1 MKIEQIFEFIEM
13 GEDVMVDQVF
23 NDCVQDALLYE
34 DDYIVESL
42 DKYMEM
48 LETDKVDEEFEEH
61 LSKVL
66 VPYFSQSAEFYEG
79 VIFEGKMSRAYQ
91 KNKAKVQGLFN
102 KNEPLKTGPQPL
114 KHKASLKGKAKF
126 AYADAKHSAGKF
138 LKSMRDKYGA
148 KALSKKIGSAYQA
161 AKTFVGDKATKLRK
175 SLGAGIA
182 SLKNVRPMKPAAAA
196 A

>member
-1 MKIEQIFEFIEM
+1 MKTEQIFEFIEM

-48 LETDKVDEEFEEH
+48 LETDKVDEVFEEH

-66 VPYFSQSAEFYEG
+66 VPYFAESAEFYEG
-79 VIFEGKMSRAYQ
+79 VIFEGKSFQVPRSYNIKKKVGIKDKIKTGT
-91 KNKAKVQGLFN
+91 KNAGAF
-102 KNEPLKTGPQPL
+102 LKT
-114 KHKASLKGKAKF
+114 
-126 AYADAKHSAGKF
+126 
-138 LKSMRDKYGA
+138 MRSKYGA
-148 KALSKKIGSAYQA
+148 KALAGKIGSAYQA
-161 AKTFVGDKATKLRK
+161 AKTFVGDKATKLRQGV
-175 SLGAGIA
+175 SAGIA
-182 SLKNVRPMKPAAAA
+182 ALRGKKPATPAAAA